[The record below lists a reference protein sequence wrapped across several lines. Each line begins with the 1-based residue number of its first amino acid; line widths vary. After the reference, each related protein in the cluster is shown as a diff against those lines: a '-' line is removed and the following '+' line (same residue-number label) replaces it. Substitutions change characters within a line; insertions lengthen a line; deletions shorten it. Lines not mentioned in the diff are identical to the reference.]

1 MILVAAQVK
10 YWVTLHLWVCHLK
23 VQSTGYG
30 ISSSSSENSGLH
42 CTFGCATLK
51 YSLQAM
57 VLVAAQVKTLG
68 CTARLRVS
76 LKTIKEFLELV
87 TNAKYKTHKILTKVS
102 VPKAHSDESSGR
114 CTY

>member
-1 MILVAAQVK
+1 MCHLKVQSTGYDISSSSSENTGLA
-10 YWVTLHLWVCHLK
+10 LHLWVYHLK

-57 VLVAAQVKTLG
+57 ILVAAQVKILG
-68 CTARLRVS
+68 YTAPLG
-76 LKTIKEFLELV
+76 
-87 TNAKYKTHKILTKVS
+87 
-102 VPKAHSDESSGR
+102 VPP
-114 CTY
+114 